1 MASFFTS
8 NAIVSP
14 VAAPAV
20 EPERTIPELHVR
32 RPFESPNARYSPTTA
47 TYKHPVKQ
55 DLNTKTYTIT
65 IAAPFPVPFKNK
77 DPIPFMVDTR
87 QMTPKDP
94 KTKHTVVAINIVK
107 TSGILQ
113 HLYRADA
120 YTTPTL
126 PKDFASLQRLVPI
139 NTAPSALSPNHTL
152 GMCAAVISFG
162 SNDTHCLL
170 KEQLSKASTPAPTAT
185 TAASTSSI
193 SLQDR
198 FINVSEDQISP
209 AHPYIF
215 EKNTVPHTRVQITLP
230 ISDSEWLTNPVAWML
245 GTKMIEIAAAHKEDK
260 DAIVFYQNH
269 LLVRE
274 HIYTKYLEETKS
286 LIESAN
292 RTISETLCIMCAP
305 DTSTV
310 CLPTMIATYN
320 ISPAEAERLTAT
332 AEHRPTIT
340 IVIEIQEYTNSFT
353 VYQVNLPSAVAAT
366 Y

>member
-1 MASFFTS
+1 
-8 NAIVSP
+8 
-14 VAAPAV
+14 
-20 EPERTIPELHVR
+20 
-32 RPFESPNARYSPTTA
+32 
-47 TYKHPVKQ
+47 
-55 DLNTKTYTIT
+55 
-65 IAAPFPVPFKNK
+65 
-77 DPIPFMVDTR
+77 
-87 QMTPKDP
+87 
-94 KTKHTVVAINIVK
+94 
-107 TSGILQ
+107 
-113 HLYRADA
+113 
-120 YTTPTL
+120 
-126 PKDFASLQRLVPI
+126 
-139 NTAPSALSPNHTL
+139 
-152 GMCAAVISFG
+152 
-162 SNDTHCLL
+162 
-170 KEQLSKASTPAPTAT
+170 
-185 TAASTSSI
+185 
-193 SLQDR
+193 
-198 FINVSEDQISP
+198 
-209 AHPYIF
+209 
-215 EKNTVPHTRVQITLP
+215 
-230 ISDSEWLTNPVAWML
+230 
-245 GTKMIEIAAAHKEDK
+245 MIEIAAAHKEDK